1 MEFGELQNKVLLVLT
16 RFEETRS
23 DDFKLYFHV
32 CRSINENVAIMDR
45 FSYVMLNHKELGFPS
60 FESVTR
66 CRRKVFELYP
76 NLKPEKVTKF
86 RKEKEEEFREYSKG
100 KV

>member
-1 MEFGELQNKVLLVLT
+1 MEFGELQNKVLLVLEKY
-16 RFEETRS
+16 EETRS

-45 FSYVMLNHKELGFPS
+45 FSYVMLNHKQLGFPS

-66 CRRKVFELYP
+66 CRRKVFELHP
-76 NLKPEKVTKF
+76 NLKPEKVTKL
-86 RKEKEEEFREYSKG
+86 RKEKEEEFREYSKR

>member
-1 MEFGELQNKVLLVLT
+1 MEFGELQNKVLLVLEKY
-16 RFEETRS
+16 EEIRS

-66 CRRKVFELYP
+66 YRRKVFELHP

-86 RKEKEEEFREYSKG
+86 RKEKEEEFREYSKR

>member
-1 MEFGELQNKVLLVLT
+1 MNLKTLESKVFVVLE
-16 RFEETRS
+16 RFPLARK
-23 DDFKLYFHV
+23 DDFYLYFCV
-32 CRSINENVAIMDR
+32 CREINYNVATIDK
-45 FSYVMLNHKELGFPS
+45 FSYVMLHHKELGFPS

-76 NLKPEKVTKF
+76 NLKPEKVTKL